1 MRNSLDRNEHW
12 EAPQDLRSIQLSTDG
27 IYLMAIL
34 ISVVIFSIMVGVY
47 I

>member
-12 EAPQDLRSIQLSTDG
+12 EEPRDLLGIQLSIDG
-27 IYLMAIL
+27 VYLMAIL